1 MARITKVFVNK
12 ATRPKGGS
20 QRKPLHEAF
29 LSLATREACRLT
41 IEGLRRLAIAIFAL
55 VIFSPS
61 WAQDKQDALRLYVDG
76 KYDEARRA
84 CLSEI
89 AASPSDIEPYVVLSW
104 SLIGL
109 KRYADAE
116 NYALKG
122 YALRRDPRLTE
133 TLGETAYFLGRNDT
147 AMRNLQ
153 NYVSAISE
161 GGRVG
166 IAYYYMGEIY
176 LRLGRFGH
184 ADIAFSTALQY
195 NSASA
200 KWWARAGYAR
210 EKFGDAVHALEA
222 YQKALSIDPRS
233 QDASDGADRVTA
245 KLR

>member
-1 MARITKVFVNK
+1 MARTN
-12 ATRPKGGS
+12 A
-20 QRKPLHEAF
+20 
-29 LSLATREACRLT
+29 LAV
-41 IEGLRRLAIAIFAL
+41 LAIALA
-55 VIFSPS
+55 VAASSS
-61 WAQDKQDALRLYVDG
+61 WAQDKPDALRLYVDG

-89 AASPSDIEPYVVLSW
+89 AAEPSNIEAYVVLSW
-104 SLIGL
+104 SLIAL

-133 TLGETAYFLGRNDT
+133 TLGETAYFLGRND
-147 AMRNLQ
+147 AALRNLQ
-153 NYVSAISE
+153 NYVSAVSE

-195 NSASA
+195 NSGSA
-200 KWWARAGYAR
+200 KWWTRAGYAR
-210 EKFGDAVHALEA
+210 EKYGDAVHALEA
-222 YQKALSIDPRS
+222 YKKALSIDPRS
-233 QDASDGADRVTA
+233 QDASDGSDRVTA

>member
-1 MARITKVFVNK
+1 MA
-12 ATRPKGGS
+12 A
-20 QRKPLHEAF
+20 
-29 LSLATREACRLT
+29 LAA
-41 IEGLRRLAIAIFAL
+41 GLL
-55 VIFSPS
+55 
-61 WAQDKQDALRLYVDG
+61 WAQDNPDALRLYIDG

-84 CLSEI
+84 CLAEI
-89 AASPSDIEPYVVLSW
+89 SSSAASVDSYVVLSW
-104 SLIGL
+104 SLIAL

-133 TLGETAYFLGRNDT
+133 TLGETAYFLGHNDAALRNF
-147 AMRNLQ
+147 Q
-153 NYVSAISE
+153 NYVSAVSE

-195 NSASA
+195 SSGSAR
-200 KWWARAGYAR
+200 WWTRLGYAR
-210 EKFGDAVHALEA
+210 ERFGDAVHALEA
-222 YQKALSIDPRS
+222 YKKALTLDPRI
-233 QDASDGADRVTA
+233 QDASDGAERASA

>member
-1 MARITKVFVNK
+1 M
-12 ATRPKGGS
+12 S
-20 QRKPLHEAF
+20 
-29 LSLATREACRLT
+29 RLLKSVV
-41 IEGLRRLAIAIFAL
+41 GAIAMAAL
-55 VIFSPS
+55 AAGLL
-61 WAQDKQDALRLYVDG
+61 WAQDNPDALRLYIDG

-84 CLSEI
+84 CLAEI
-89 AASPSDIEPYVVLSW
+89 SSSAASVDSYVVLSW
-104 SLIGL
+104 SLIAL

-133 TLGETAYFLGRNDT
+133 TLGETAYFLGHNDAALRT
-147 AMRNLQ
+147 FQ
-153 NYVSAISE
+153 NYVSAVSE

-195 NSASA
+195 SSGSAR
-200 KWWARAGYAR
+200 WWTRLGYAR
-210 EKFGDAVHALEA
+210 ERFGDAVHALEA
-222 YQKALSIDPRS
+222 YKKALTLDPRI
-233 QDASDGADRVTA
+233 QDASDGAERASA